1 MTTTSEYLWKKLAGS
16 KAYREEFVA
25 AQAKRAIPFQ
35 ISALMDRQEL
45 TQKEL
50 AKRAKLTQGVIS
62 RAADP
67 GYGNLTLNTIIRVAA
82 GFDVAFIGK
91 FVPFSDLVTF
101 FDRLSGDE
109 LANVPSFNEDLDRSI
124 AQDMAG
130 VAAASDMAGVAAA
143 SDMAGVA
150 AASSGVVMSPH
161 SAIPKTALRGTA
173 HSGIMWKS
181 LWDKLN
187 EVPRPKTAKA
197 DLRAPDHSFGLA
209 RTPNTGESQLGDER
223 IAMDN

>member
-101 FDRLSGDE
+101 FDRLSRDE
-109 LANVPSFNEDLDRSI
+109 LSNVPSFNEELDRSI
-124 AQDMAG
+124 AQ
-130 VAAASDMAGVAAA
+130 DMAGVAAA

-161 SAIPKTALRGTA
+161 SAIPKTALRGPA
-173 HSGIMWKS
+173 HSGTTWKH
-181 LWDKLN
+181 LCDKLN

-197 DLRAPDHSFGLA
+197 DLRVPDHPFGLA
-209 RTPNTGESQLGDER
+209 LTPNTGESQLGDER

>member
-1 MTTTSEYLWKKLAGS
+1 MTTTSEYLWNKLSGS

-35 ISALMDRQEL
+35 ISALMDRQAL

-101 FDRLSGDE
+101 FDLLSGDE
-109 LANVPSFNEDLDRSI
+109 LANVPSFNEELDRSI
-124 AQDMAG
+124 AQDMVG
-130 VAAASDMAGVAAA
+130 VATASYK
-143 SDMAGVA
+143 SGVA
-150 AASSGVVMSPH
+150 AASSGVVTSPH
-161 SAIPKTALRGTA
+161 NAIPKTALRGAA
-173 HSGIMWKS
+173 HRGMMRKS
-181 LWDKLN
+181 LCDKLN
-187 EVPRPKTAKA
+187 EVRPKTAKP
-197 DLRAPDHSFGLA
+197 DLRAPDHSFGRAL
-209 RTPNTGESQLGDER
+209 TPKTGTSQLGDER
-223 IAMDN
+223 IAWTTKFDQWSRS